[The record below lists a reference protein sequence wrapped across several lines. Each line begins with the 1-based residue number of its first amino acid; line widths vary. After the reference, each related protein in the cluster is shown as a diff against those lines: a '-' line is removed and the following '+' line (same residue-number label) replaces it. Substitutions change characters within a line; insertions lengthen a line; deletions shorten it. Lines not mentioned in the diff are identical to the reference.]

1 MKTRHL
7 LLVLFAAAALVACK
21 EEPQPEPTPA
31 GIKVTLPSTGP
42 LSVYR
47 WAASD
52 EIRVGEGIF
61 KLKEGAGTAE
71 GVFDGTPAK
80 DNYYTIA
87 YPADITSVDG
97 FKAYSLTGQTQK
109 GNGSVEHL
117 ICTALIEDANTW
129 EDIILSKEWA
139 ASKNGAFYSNGV
151 LALNLT
157 LPAEA
162 GALTGIIL
170 EASGVKFPT
179 NNSGTTTADALQLG
193 LSNFTAGSAVTAY
206 LAVSEKEVDLA
217 AGTLKLTV
225 VGDKNYS
232 IFVPEAVKMGGG
244 LLTTVT
250 VSNASD
256 WVAYVPIKGAGTE
269 ASPYVLTATEH
280 MEEIAGLLVEDK
292 TVWFELGD
300 DIDMGTIADWTPLNI
315 IPPYNLGVH
324 FDGKGHTI
332 SNFTCK
338 AGTYPSFFGV
348 LNGTVQ
354 NVTFDKASIDGAG
367 KTGIVAGYVG
377 TNVGTTD
384 APQYVNAKITG
395 VTVSNST
402 VKADSYAGGIG
413 GQVSSPAVISDCHA
427 INTTVASSGERVG
440 GIIGQVGVS
449 SMDVGASVINC
460 TVESI
465 TAEAQKNV
473 GALIGVTYC
482 PVSKCTASGR
492 VTSNVASTKE
502 VSVGGLIGHIENTTV
517 SDCSASTVVELTE
530 QGRSIGG
537 FVGTF
542 KGSKIERCFCTGEVI
557 GTYRNNGGFVGL
569 IQAST
574 IPATIENC
582 YCTGE
587 LKAKEYMGGFVGLV
601 DNQPKDVIIKN
612 CYVSGDVVGS
622 SFAVGGFIGHV
633 GACTVFQC
641 INCAAWSKVVK
652 AGTIGAANW
661 SSGAFSGVTYPL
673 TTLTRNF
680 RNPSMEL
687 TAYWVPAADYD
698 HPDVS
703 PTSPLIKQDGTPS
716 KATACASGQDGYPQF
731 AYHGHVAAG
740 KTLSQLAST
749 TLGWDASVWDF
760 SGELP
765 VLKK

>member
-7 LLVLFAAAALVACK
+7 LLLLSAVVAFASCQEK
-21 EEPQPEPTPA
+21 PEPAPA
-31 GIKVTLPSTGP
+31 PTSIKVTIPSDGP

-47 WAASD
+47 WSASD
-52 EIRVGEGIF
+52 EIRIGEGVF
-61 KLKEGAGTAE
+61 KLKEGAGTQT
-71 GVFDGTPAK
+71 GTFDGTPAE
-80 DNYYTIA
+80 DSFYTIA
-87 YPADITSVDG
+87 YPADITSVDSY
-97 FKAYSLTGQTQK
+97 KAYSLTGQTQT
-109 GNGSVEHL
+109 GNGSVQHL
-117 ICTALIEDANTW
+117 ALTALVEDANTW
-129 EDIILSKEWA
+129 EDVTLSKEWA

-151 LALNLT
+151 VAFTLN

-162 GALTGIIL
+162 GTLTGIVL
-170 EASGVKFPT
+170 EASGVEFPT
-179 NNSGTTTADALQLG
+179 NNSGTATADALQLG
-193 LSNFTAGSAVTAY
+193 LANVTASSAVTAY
-206 LAVSEKEVDLA
+206 LAVSEKEVNLD
-217 AGTLKLTV
+217 AGALKLTI

-232 IFVPEAVKMGGG
+232 IFVPQAVKMGGG
-244 LLTTVT
+244 ILTEIA
-250 VSNASD
+250 VSDASA
-256 WVAYVPIKGAGTE
+256 WTAYVPIKGAGTE
-269 ASPYVLTATEH
+269 ASPYVLTSTEH

-292 TVWFELGD
+292 TVWFELGA
-300 DIDMGTIADWTPLNI
+300 DIDMGTIADWNPLNI

-324 FDGKGHTI
+324 FDGKNHTI

-354 NVTFDKASIDGAG
+354 NLTFDGAKIEGAG
-367 KTGIVAGYVG
+367 KSGIVAGYVG
-377 TNVGTTD
+377 TNIGSNDVPD
-384 APQYVNAKITG
+384 YVNAKITG
-395 VTVSNST
+395 VTVKNST
-402 VKADSYAGGIG
+402 VTSDSYAGGIG
-413 GQVSSPAVISDCHA
+413 AQVSCPAPISDCHA
-427 INTTVASSGERVG
+427 INTTVTSTGERVG
-440 GIIGQVGVS
+440 GIFGQVGAS
-449 SMDVGASVINC
+449 GLNVGASVTNC
-460 TVESI
+460 T
-465 TAEAQKNV
+465 AENISAKAQKNV

-482 PVSKCTASGR
+482 PVSACTGSGR
-492 VTSNVASTKE
+492 VTSNMASTKE

-542 KGSKIERCFCTGEVI
+542 KGSKIERCFSTGEVI
-557 GTYRNNGGFVGL
+557 GTYRNTGGFVGL
-569 IQAST
+569 IQASAT
-574 IPATIENC
+574 TATIENC
-582 YCTGE
+582 YCTG
-587 LKAKEYMGGFVGLV
+587 KTSSKEYLGGFIGLV
-601 DNQPKDVIIKN
+601 DNQPKDVVIKN
-612 CYVSGDVVGS
+612 CYASGDVEGT
-622 SFAVGGFIGHV
+622 SFAVGGFIGH
-633 GACTVFQC
+633 GGGCTVYQC

-652 AGTIGAANW
+652 AGTIGSGNW

-673 TTLTRNF
+673 TTLTGNY
-680 RNPSMEL
+680 RNPAMEL

-703 PTSPLIKQDGTPS
+703 PTSPLIKQDGTAS

>member
-7 LLVLFAAAALVACK
+7 LLLLSAVAIFASC
-21 EEPQPEPTPA
+21 EEKPEPAPA
-31 GIKVTLPSTGP
+31 PAPIKVTLPSAGP

-47 WAASD
+47 WSASD
-52 EIRVGEGIF
+52 EIRIGEGVF
-61 KLKEGAGTAE
+61 KLKEGAGTQT
-71 GVFDGTPAK
+71 GTFDGTPAK
-80 DNYYTIA
+80 DSYYTIA
-87 YPADITSVDG
+87 YPADITSVDSY
-97 FKAYSLTGQTQK
+97 KAYSLAGQTQT

-117 ICTALIEDANTW
+117 AWTALVEDANTW
-129 EDIILSKEWA
+129 EDITLSKEWA

-151 LALNLT
+151 VALTLN

-162 GALTGIIL
+162 GTLTGIVF

-179 NNSGTTTADALQLG
+179 NNSGTATADALQLG
-193 LSNFTAGSAVTAY
+193 LSNVTAGSAITAY
-206 LAVSEKEVDLA
+206 LAVSEKEVDID
-217 AGTLKLTV
+217 AGALKITIE
-225 VGDKNYS
+225 GTKNYS
-232 IFVPEAVKMGGG
+232 IFVPQAVKMGGG
-244 LLTTVT
+244 ILTEIN
-250 VSNASD
+250 VSDASA
-256 WVAYVPIKGAGTE
+256 WTAYVPIKGAGTE

-280 MEEIAGLLVEDK
+280 MEEISGLLVEDK
-292 TVWFELGD
+292 TVWFELGA
-300 DIDMGTIADWTPLNI
+300 DIDMGTIADWDPLNI

-354 NVTFDKASIDGAG
+354 NVTFDNAQIEGAG
-367 KTGIVAGYVG
+367 KSGIVAGYVG
-377 TNVGTTD
+377 TNIGTND
-384 APQYVNAKITG
+384 APDYVNAKITG
-395 VTVSNST
+395 VTVKNST

-413 GQVSSPAVISDCHA
+413 AQVSSPALISDCHV
-427 INTTVASSGERVG
+427 INTTVTSTGERVG
-440 GIIGQVGVS
+440 GILGQVGAS
-449 SMDVGASVINC
+449 GLNVGASVTNC
-460 TVESI
+460 TAESI
-465 TAEAQKNV
+465 TADAQKNV

-482 PVSKCTASGR
+482 PVTGCTASGR
-492 VTSNVASTKE
+492 VTSNLASTKE

-517 SDCSASTVVELTE
+517 SNCSASTVVELTE

-542 KGSKIERCFCTGEVI
+542 KGSKIERCFSTGEVI

-587 LKAKEYMGGFVGLV
+587 LKSKEYMGGFVGLV
-601 DNQPKDVIIKN
+601 DNQPNNVIIKN
-612 CYVSGDVVGS
+612 CYVSGNVEGT

-652 AGTIGAANW
+652 AGTIGSGNW

-673 TTLTRNF
+673 TTLTGNY
-680 RNPSMEL
+680 RNPAMEL